1 MFEYQQKKPLKLL
14 EYGRNIQG
22 LAEYLLTIE
31 DRQKRTDYAHALVEL
46 MKDMLPNYGDGE
58 DVYNKLW
65 DDLFIMTDF
74 RLDVDAPFPMP
85 DPEQLNRRP
94 DPVPYPQ
101 KDLKYK
107 HYGRNIERLITMAK
121 TIEDEEERKITFAYI
136 GSLMKMQSLSW
147 NQDSV
152 ENAVIYQHLK
162 EMTGTD
168 LPFSLEEAES
178 LGLFDNLSVRSSK
191 NRNGN
196 GHSNGKQNKK
206 KRKRRS

>member
-46 MKDMLPNYGDGE
+46 MKDLLPNYGDGE

-101 KDLKYK
+101 ADLKYK
-107 HYGRNIERLITMAK
+107 HYGRNIERLIEMAK
-121 TIEDEEERKITFAYI
+121 QLEDEEERKVTFGYI
-136 GSLMKMQSLSW
+136 GSLMKMQSLAW

-152 ENAVIYQHLK
+152 ENAVIYQHLQ
-162 EMTGTD
+162 EMVGSE
-168 LPFSLEEAES
+168 LPFSLEEVEALE
-178 LGLFDNLSVRSSK
+178 LFDNLSARSNK
-191 NRNGN
+191 NRNSN
-196 GHSNGKQNKK
+196 GHSNGKQIKK
-206 KRKRRS
+206 KRKRR